1 MVPDRADVLWLKA
14 KLFRGFADPARLAV
28 LEALRD
34 GPQTVARLR
43 LLTGLTASNLS
54 NHLRCL
60 LDCGLVER
68 QPAGR
73 TAYYR
78 LRDDRVAMVLAL
90 AEAVV
95 TETAHGVAMCSN
107 YELGDHHS
115 VSPGCVEVA
124 HGR

>member
-1 MVPDRADVLWLKA
+1 MVPDRAEVLWLKA

-34 GPQTVARLR
+34 GPQPVVRLR
-43 LLTGLTASNLS
+43 MITGLSASNLS

-95 TETAHGVAMCSN
+95 TETAHGVATCSS
-107 YELGDHHS
+107 YELGDHSSLPSGGGES
-115 VSPGCVEVA
+115 V